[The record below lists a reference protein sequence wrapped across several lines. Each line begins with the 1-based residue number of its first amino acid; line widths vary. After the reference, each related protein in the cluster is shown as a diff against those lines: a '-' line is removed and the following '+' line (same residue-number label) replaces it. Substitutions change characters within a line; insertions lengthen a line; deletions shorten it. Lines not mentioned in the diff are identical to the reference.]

1 MSRMGRFA
9 RQGEKPRPR
18 ESRVALGEAGREEG
32 LVGVGR
38 PREMGEGGR
47 ASASAFDH
55 KELVAQ

>member
-18 ESRVALGEAGREEG
+18 ESRVAVGEAGREEG

-38 PREMGEGGR
+38 PREMEGGR